1 MTTYMF
7 PSSNTKN
14 ESGGIILNSLQPVG
28 ESGRETVENCVA
40 VVLMGDDN
48 GVNQLFGGGSVK
60 VMTYLAYTVE
70 VEAGNTTDT
79 TNMRCKS
86 EFAVNCN
93 SEVLA

>member
-1 MTTYMF
+1 
-7 PSSNTKN
+7 
-14 ESGGIILNSLQPVG
+14 
-28 ESGRETVENCVA
+28 
-40 VVLMGDDN
+40 MGDDN